1 MAEIKEAI
9 RRFLTVDYGSGYGSG
24 SGYGD
29 GDGYGSGSGYG
40 YGDGYGSGYGYG
52 YGSGDG
58 SGSGSGDGSGYGY
71 GYGSGNGSGS
81 GSGSGDGVMAFN
93 GQPVYMIDSVATIIK
108 AVFGNYAKGYIL
120 NKDLTLSPCYIAKEG
135 RYFAHGDTLADAV
148 RDAHEKSFEGM
159 SEDERIE
166 EFWQYHE
173 KGVKYPAMD
182 FYDWHHR
189 LTGSCV
195 AGRKY
200 FAANN
205 GVNLETDTYTV
216 EEFVEICKNS
226 YGGDIIRR
234 LLEE

>member
-1 MAEIKEAI
+1 MAKE
-9 RRFLTVDYGSGYGSG
+9 LTQGDGYGSGCGDG

-29 GDGYGSGSGYG
+29 GDGS
-40 YGDGYGSGYGYG
+40 GYGSGYG
-52 YGSGDG
+52 
-58 SGSGSGDGSGYGY
+58 
-71 GYGSGNGSGS
+71 
-81 GSGSGDGVMAFN
+81 VKEFN
-93 GQPVYMIDSVATIIK
+93 KDPVHMIDGIATIIK

-120 NKDLTLSPCYIAKEG
+120 NKDLTLSTCYIAKEG
-135 RYFAHGDTLADAV
+135 QYFAHGDTLADAV
-148 RDAHEKSFEGM
+148 RDAHEKAFNGM
-159 SEDERIE
+159 DEDERIE
-166 EFWQYHE
+166 EFWKCHE
-173 KGVKYPAMD
+173 KDVKYPAMD

-195 AGRKY
+195 AGRKS